1 MVFCHLFMS
10 KVTGID
16 SVDDESKPE
25 TIMFDKEV
33 PLPEGWQSDD
43 NPPYA
48 YYQYYMFANLTVLN
62 HFRKYVTYNT
72 LSKWFLRWWA
82 SHRVLQSFMM
92 CLKHLRCSYSHLWPF
107 VIIQN
112 LYSHSNFLFLV
123 WFRTIL
129 SLIQN
134 CHSFSDLEFLFLFWV
149 RILFLFWFRILFPD
163 LI

>member
-1 MVFCHLFMS
+1 MVKTRQYNHFFDFFYVVELICVVMVFCHLFMS

-72 LSKWFLRWWA
+72 LSK
-82 SHRVLQSFMM
+82 
-92 CLKHLRCSYSHLWPF
+92 
-107 VIIQN
+107 
-112 LYSHSNFLFLV
+112 
-123 WFRTIL
+123 
-129 SLIQN
+129 
-134 CHSFSDLEFLFLFWV
+134 
-149 RILFLFWFRILFPD
+149 
-163 LI
+163 